1 MRLVMMTLE
10 AAENN
15 WLRLKRSVTMKIF
28 FCNLLQPYFWSP
40 CT

>member
-15 WLRLKRSVTMKIF
+15 WLKLKRSESHSRINFMI
-28 FCNLLQPYFWSP
+28 
-40 CT
+40 